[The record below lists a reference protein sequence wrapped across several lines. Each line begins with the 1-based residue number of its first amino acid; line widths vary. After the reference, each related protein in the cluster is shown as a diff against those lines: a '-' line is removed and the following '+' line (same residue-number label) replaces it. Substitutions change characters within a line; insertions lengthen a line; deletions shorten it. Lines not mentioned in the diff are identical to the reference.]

1 MKRDPKFYFVV
12 AVLACLSFPAN
23 AQTEKG
29 NFLIS
34 ASSNLDF
41 TSSSIKLKKGDT
53 SNDGGDRGTFELTP
67 AAGYFVA
74 NNLALG
80 VMVSLES
87 LNEKEEDGDK
97 YTETT
102 TMLLPFAIL
111 YFGKSNVKP
120 FVQAAFGP
128 GWEKWGYDEKEKES
142 ITGFQLGG
150 GLAVFVNQHVS
161 LDFSLGYAS
170 ASAKV
175 NDNYNTEWKV
185 INKGIGGNIGFSIIF

>member
-1 MKRDPKFYFVV
+1 MKRDLKFYFIV
-12 AVLACLSFPAN
+12 AVLIGLSFVAN

-41 TSSSIKLKKGDT
+41 TSSSIKLKNGDT
-53 SNDGGDRGTFELTP
+53 SNDGGDMSTFEFTP
-67 AAGYFVA
+67 AVGYFVA

-80 VMVSLES
+80 VMLSLES
-87 LNEKEEDGDK
+87 SSDEEDGDK

-102 TMLLPFAIL
+102 TMLLPFAVL

-128 GWEKWGYDEKEKES
+128 G
-142 ITGFQLGG
+142 
-150 GLAVFVNQHVS
+150 
-161 LDFSLGYAS
+161 
-170 ASAKV
+170 
-175 NDNYNTEWKV
+175 
-185 INKGIGGNIGFSIIF
+185 